1 MNNELE
7 TAIKTFNERL
17 ECCPFCGNKA
27 EIHLAFLS
35 KYMVSCTKC
44 GGCMLY
50 TKEEK
55 AEPITQ
61 FWELVKQWNNRI
73 IT

>member
-7 TAIKTFNERL
+7 TAINTFNERL

-27 EIHLAFLS
+27 EIHHAFLGR
-35 KYMVSCTKC
+35 YMVSCTKC
-44 GGCMLY
+44 GGCMLD
-50 TKEEK
+50 TEEGK
-55 AEPITQ
+55 VAIPQ
-61 FWELVKQWNNRI
+61 FRTLVKKWNNRI